1 MTGCRFRAASAADAA
16 LVLAGLQ
23 GLAATMGDPFR
34 LTPDQLALAL
44 RTGAARAVLAEEAG
58 LQGLALWSPFL
69 STMRGATGAFIT
81 DLWVAQAARGSGL
94 GQHLLAAVRD
104 LAAAE
109 FGPVFLRLGVYD
121 DNPGARR
128 FYARLGFTENPQD
141 HWLTLEGP
149 ALEAI

>member
-1 MTGCRFRAASAADAA
+1 MTGWRFLAADPADAA

-34 LTPDQLALAL
+34 LAPDQLARAL
-44 RTGAARAVLAEEAG
+44 QTGAARAVLAESAG

-69 STMRGATGAFIT
+69 STMRGATGAFVT
-81 DLWVAQAARGSGL
+81 DLWVAETARGGGL
-94 GQHLLAAVRD
+94 GQRLLAAVRD
-104 LAAAE
+104 QAAAE

-128 FYARLGFTENPQD
+128 FYARLGFTEHPQD